1 MSVLVGTAGHVDHG
15 KTTLIRALTGIDAD
29 RLPEEKQR
37 GLTID
42 IGFAWMDLPDVGRVS
57 IVDVPGHERFVTNML
72 VGALA
77 MDVAILCVAGDEG
90 VMPQTREHMEIL
102 ELLPVQRL
110 IVALTKCDLLEPDW
124 IELAQGEVAEWL
136 KTTRFAE
143 SLVLPVSASSG
154 QGLEELKAA
163 LVENLKQVQ
172 QKPSGPWRLP
182 VDRVFTVKGH
192 GAVVTGSLIG
202 GSVSAGDQAAL
213 EPGGKTVRVK
223 SLQSHGEDAASLEP
237 GRRVAMNLSGVKAE
251 EVERGMLLG
260 KPGSIVETS
269 LVDLTIRWKRPLR
282 HAERVRLAI
291 GADDAVGRAYLN
303 DHEPDLVQVKLDR
316 PVGAAKGLPV
326 VLRRHSPPDIL
337 GGGQVAVPVA
347 KRRRKSER
355 VKTLSGEG
363 GVREQILEVIGA
375 GSYGAD
381 TDAVAGALGQTR
393 QALGDVF
400 EALLGEGEIVGFAGH
415 WMTSTQLGEAEADLR
430 RALQALHDQTPE
442 AALLPR
448 ESVLAQ
454 AGLPLKGKPLD
465 RFLAHLADSGSLRV
479 KGTQIALADHRP
491 RLKEAQQRMLDR
503 VRQELDAGG
512 LNVPSVQEI
521 TQKINVPPQAIE
533 QIVRLGLDAG
543 FLVRVADGL
552 YYTPESLTAIQERM
566 RSQFGESP
574 FAASDLRDAFDTSRK
589 YAIPLLEHFDSVGFT
604 KRMGDKRKLV

>member
-42 IGFAWMDLPDVGRVS
+42 IGFAWMDLPEVGRVS
-57 IVDVPGHERFVTNML
+57 VVDVPGHERFVTNML

-110 IVALTKCDLLEPDW
+110 VVALTKCDLLEPDW
-124 IELAQGEVAEWL
+124 IELAKGEVGEWL
-136 KTTRFAE
+136 KTTRFADAPI
-143 SLVLPVSASSG
+143 LPVSASSG
-154 QGLEELKAA
+154 QGLEDLKAA
-163 LVENLKQVQ
+163 LVENLKQAQ
-172 QKPSGPWRLP
+172 QKPTGPWRLP

-202 GSVSAGDQAAL
+202 GAVSAGEQAAL
-213 EPGGKTVRVK
+213 EPGGKTVRLK
-223 SLQSHGEDAASLEP
+223 SLQSHGEDLATAEP

-251 EVERGMLLG
+251 ELERGMLLG

-269 LVDLTIRWKRPLR
+269 LVDITVRWKRPLR

-303 DHEPDLVQVKLDR
+303 DNEPNLVQVKLDR

-337 GGGQVAVPVA
+337 GGGQVTVPVA

-355 VKTLSGEG
+355 IKTVSGEG
-363 GVREQILEVIGA
+363 DVRDQVLEVIQ
-375 GSYGAD
+375 SDPYGAD
-381 TDAVAGALGQTR
+381 TDTIANALGQTR

-400 EALLGEGEIVGFAGH
+400 EGLIGEGALIGFAGY
-415 WMTSTQLGEAEADLR
+415 WMTPSQLAEAETTLGHS
-430 RALQALHDQTPE
+430 LQAMHDQTPE

-448 ESVLAQ
+448 ETVLAQ

-465 RFLAHLADSGSLRV
+465 RFLAHLAESGRLRV

-491 RLKEAQQRMLDR
+491 QLKEAQQRLLDR
-503 VRQELDAGG
+503 VRHELDEGG
-512 LNVPSVQEI
+512 INAPASHELA
-521 TQKINVPPQAIE
+521 QKLNVPPQAID
-533 QIVRLGLDAG
+533 QITRLGLDAG

-552 YYTPESLTAIQERM
+552 YYTPESLAAIQNQMRER
-566 RSQFGESP
+566 FAEGT
-574 FAASDLRDAFDTSRK
+574 FAAGDLRDAFGTSRK
-589 YAIPLLEHFDSVGFT
+589 YAIPLLEHFDAVGFT
-604 KRMGDKRKLV
+604 KRIGDKRKLV